1 MPSRKLCARMADLEA
16 NSGATIFPTAM
27 QRETF
32 ASRFGSL
39 MTIIGV
45 AVGLGNV
52 WRFPY
57 MVGKFG
63 GAAFVL
69 FYVLVTIA
77 IGVPALMAEFA
88 LGRHTRR
95 GPVGA
100 FAAGG
105 FPLGRQVGWFFF
117 FVVTAATGYYSAVIG
132 WVFYYAIAQAAAI
145 FHVSLDASAIL
156 PPDAGFAPK
165 SLLLQLA
172 CTGTVILACAL
183 VVLKGVRS
191 GIETASKYIMPALFA
206 VLVVLTLRSLTLPGA
221 MEGVH
226 WYILKFRFADLHANV
241 MVAAMGHMMFSL
253 SLGGTF
259 MVVYGSY
266 LDAKENLAS
275 PAIWTV
281 VGDTGSALLAGFAVI
296 PAVFALGL
304 EPTSGPGLIF
314 STLPQVFA
322 AIPLGSLFGFL
333 FFAGLAAAGYLSGVG
348 AVEVLVAGLT
358 DNSRISRKRA
368 VWIMSAAVFVLAI
381 PPTINNRIFVPWDIT
396 FGSGL
401 QTLGSLFAVITLGWC
416 VKRSAALKEL
426 MSRGERPVPPF
437 LFYWI
442 RFGIPAA
449 ILVVGIW
456 WLLTSV
462 FGAVTSV

>member
-1 MPSRKLCARMADLEA
+1 MTDLERNGGTSPA
-16 NSGATIFPTAM
+16 P
-27 QRETF
+27 RETF

-69 FYVLVTIA
+69 FYVVVSVV

-105 FPLGRQVGWFFF
+105 LPFGRQVGWFFF
-117 FVVTAATGYYSAVIG
+117 FIVIAATGYYSAVIG
-132 WVFYYAIAQAAAI
+132 WVLYYALGQAASA
-145 FHVSLDASAIL
+145 FHLSLDAAAIL

-165 SLLLQLA
+165 SFLLQLI
-172 CTGTVILACAL
+172 CTGAVIVACAV

-191 GIETASKYIMPALFA
+191 GIERASKLLMPALLVIL
-206 VLVVLTLRSLTLPGA
+206 VLLTVRSLTLPGA
-221 MEGVH
+221 MEGVR
-226 WYILKFRFADLHANV
+226 WYILKFRFADLTANV
-241 MVAAMGHMMFSL
+241 MLAAMGHMMFSL

-266 LDAKENLAS
+266 LDAKESVAS

-281 VGDTGSALLAGFAVI
+281 VGDTGSSLLAGLAII

-304 EPTSGPGLIF
+304 QPTAGPALIF
-314 STLPQVFA
+314 STLPKVFA
-322 AIPLGSLFGFL
+322 AIPLGPLFGFL
-333 FFAGLAAAGYLSGVG
+333 FFAGLFGAGYLSDVG
-348 AVEVLVAGLT
+348 AIEVLVAGLT
-358 DNSRISRKRA
+358 DNTRLSRRRA
-368 VWIMSAAVFVLAI
+368 VWIVSAAVFVIAI
-381 PPTINNRIFVPWDIT
+381 PPTINNGIFVPWDLT
-396 FGSGL
+396 FGSGM
-401 QTLGSLFAVITLGWC
+401 QTLGSLLAVLTIGWC
-416 VKRSAALKEL
+416 VNRSAALQEL
-426 MSRGERPVPPF
+426 STGGERPVPSW

-449 ILVVGIW
+449 ILAVGIW
-456 WLLTSV
+456 WLLTNV
-462 FGAVTSV
+462 FDKVTGV